1 VPAPAFTAHRPRIA
15 FTLGLMGRMR
25 GVQER
30 PAGLVYQADVIDEDE
45 ERALLAVLT
54 ALELRDVE
62 MHGQVARRTVRHFGF
77 DYDYGSF
84 QLTEVD
90 ALPPTLEWVRERCA
104 ALVGIDAELLAQAL
118 VTRYPPGAVIGWH
131 RDAPAFGPSV
141 VGLSLASPCLL
152 RFQRKMGEERR
163 VYEQLLDRRSA
174 YVLGGAARSTWQ
186 HSIPAVSEL
195 RYSMTFRTLRTG
207 PHPSVSPSRP
217 PDEPAM

>member
-1 VPAPAFTAHRPRIA
+1 
-15 FTLGLMGRMR
+15 MGRMR

-30 PAGLVYQADVIDEDE
+30 PAGLVYQPDLIDADE

-84 QLTEVD
+84 QLTRAD

-104 ALVGIDAELLAQAL
+104 TLVAIEAELLAQAL

-131 RDAPAFGPSV
+131 RDAPAFGPTV
-141 VGLSLASPCLL
+141 VGLSLGSPCLL
-152 RFQRKMGEERR
+152 RFQRRMGEERR
-163 VYEQLLDRRSA
+163 VYELPLAPRSA
-174 YVLGGAARSTWQ
+174 YVLGGASRSTWQ
-186 HSIPAVSEL
+186 HSIPAVTDL
-195 RYSMTFRTLRTG
+195 RYSITFRMLRGT
-207 PHPSVSPSRP
+207 PRPSVSPTAPPGDHPP
-217 PDEPAM
+217 PDGSAL